1 MVYLLFAVLGLLSG
15 GVVNLLA
22 DDLPARIRPGL
33 PHCPNCKRVYAPAGW
48 LAVGRYLQNRGK
60 CQHCGFAAGRR
71 PLLVELALTILFVA
85 LPTFVQPTFD
95 LIMAALYLAILT
107 LILVI
112 DSEHRLIL
120 HIVTFPATL
129 LALIASFFLS
139 NNSLGLAVVGALI
152 GFAFFYLLY
161 WVAQLA
167 YGPGALGFGDV
178 TLAMT
183 LGAMLG
189 FPIGLFALVAGIL
202 LGFVVSFLFIL
213 TGRYTRHTYIA
224 YGVFLALGG
233 MFMVIWGQQVL
244 VWYWS

>member
-1 MVYLLFAVLGLLSG
+1 MIYLLFALFGLLVG
-15 GVVNLLA
+15 GVVNVLA
-22 DDLPARIRPGL
+22 DDLPERIRPGL
-33 PHCPNCKRVYAPAGW
+33 PHCSHCKTVYAPAGW
-48 LAVGRYLQNRGK
+48 LAVSRYLLHRGQ
-60 CQHCGFAAGRR
+60 CPQCGVVASRR
-71 PLLVELALTILFVA
+71 PLLVELTLAILFAA
-85 LPTFVQPTFD
+85 LPALIQPTFD
-95 LIMAALYLAILT
+95 LIVSALYLATLT

-112 DSEHRLIL
+112 DNEHRLIL

-139 NNSLGLAVVGALI
+139 NNSPGLAVVGALI
-152 GFAFFYLLY
+152 GFGFFYLLY
-161 WVAQLA
+161 WIAQLA

-189 FPIGLFALVAGIL
+189 FPLVLFALVAGII
-202 LGFVVSFLFIL
+202 LGFAVSLVFIF
-213 TGRYTRHTYIA
+213 TGRYTRRTYVA

-244 VWYWS
+244 TWYWS